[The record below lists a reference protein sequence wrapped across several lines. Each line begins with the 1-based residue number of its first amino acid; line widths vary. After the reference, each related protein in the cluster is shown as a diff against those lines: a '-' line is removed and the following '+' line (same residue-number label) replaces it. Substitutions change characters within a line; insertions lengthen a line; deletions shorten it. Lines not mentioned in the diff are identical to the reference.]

1 MNATDKKQA
10 RLHKMELDEKY
21 LSRKLLGIAE
31 NAPIIRSNLRKYKLK
46 SKTKNKWKLF
56 VHEKALIKMLRI
68 NKRVMRLLIEKELI
82 QCLNISGLNIYT
94 VADIEHF
101 LKNNNSITIPR

>member
-21 LSRKLLGIAE
+21 QSRKLLGIAE

-46 SKTKNKWKLF
+46 SKTKNKGKLF
-56 VHEKALIKMLRI
+56 VHEKVIKMLRI

>member
-46 SKTKNKWKLF
+46 SKTKNKGKLF
-56 VHEKALIKMLRI
+56 VHEKVIKMLRI

-82 QCLNISGLNIYT
+82 HCLNISGLNIYT

>member
-10 RLHKMELDEKY
+10 RLHKMELNEKY

-46 SKTKNKWKLF
+46 SKTKNKGKLF
-56 VHEKALIKMLRI
+56 VHEKALIKMLKINIRI
-68 NKRVMRLLIEKELI
+68 ARLLNEKDLI
-82 QCLNISGLNIYT
+82 KPMDIFGLKIYMI
-94 VADIEHF
+94 ADIELF
-101 LKNNNSITIPR
+101 LRKNNSIHK

>member
-1 MNATDKKQA
+1 MNASDKKQA

-21 LSRKLLGIAE
+21 LSRKLLEVAE

-46 SKTKNKWKLF
+46 SKTKNKGKLF

-68 NKRVMRLLIEKELI
+68 NKRIMRLLVEKELI
-82 QCLNISGLNIYT
+82 QYMNISGLNIYT
-94 VADIEHF
+94 VADIERF
-101 LKNNNSITIPR
+101 LVNSLG

>member
-1 MNATDKKQA
+1 MNASDKKQA

-21 LSRKLLGIAE
+21 LSRKLLEVAE

-46 SKTKNKWKLF
+46 SGTKNKGYLF

-68 NKRVMRLLIEKELI
+68 NKRIMRLLVEEELI
-82 QCLNISGLNIYT
+82 QYMNISSLNIYT
-94 VADIEHF
+94 VADIERF
-101 LKNNNSITIPR
+101 LVNSLG

>member
-21 LSRKLLGIAE
+21 LSRKLLEVAE

-46 SKTKNKWKLF
+46 SKTKNKGKLF

-68 NKRVMRLLIEKELI
+68 NKRIMRLLVEKELI
-82 QCLNISGLNIYT
+82 QYMNISGLNIYT
-94 VADIEHF
+94 VADIERF
-101 LKNNNSITIPR
+101 LVNSLG

>member
-31 NAPIIRSNLRKYKLK
+31 NAPIIRSNLRKDKLK
-46 SKTKNKWKLF
+46 SKTKNKGKLF

>member
-1 MNATDKKQA
+1 MNATDKNQA

-46 SKTKNKWKLF
+46 SKTKNKGKLF

>member
-1 MNATDKKQA
+1 
-10 RLHKMELDEKY
+10 
-21 LSRKLLGIAE
+21 LGIAE

-46 SKTKNKWKLF
+46 SKTKNKGKLF

>member
-46 SKTKNKWKLF
+46 SKTKNKGKLF
-56 VHEKALIKMLRI
+56 VHEKVIKMLRI

>member
-21 LSRKLLGIAE
+21 LSRRLLGIAE

-46 SKTKNKWKLF
+46 SKTKNKGKLF

>member
-1 MNATDKKQA
+1 MICFQNCNLAPKETA
-10 RLHKMELDEKY
+10 VNSEACL
-21 LSRKLLGIAE
+21 RKLLGIAE

-46 SKTKNKWKLF
+46 SKTKNKGKLF

>member
-46 SKTKNKWKLF
+46 SKTKNKGKLF

>member
-1 MNATDKKQA
+1 MNASDKKQA

-46 SKTKNKWKLF
+46 SKTKNKGKLF

>member
-46 SKTKNKWKLF
+46 SKTKKKGKLF

>member
-1 MNATDKKQA
+1 MNASDKKQA

-21 LSRKLLGIAE
+21 LSRKLLEVAE

-46 SKTKNKWKLF
+46 SKTKNKGKLF

>member
-31 NAPIIRSNLRKYKLK
+31 NVPIIRSNLRKYKLK
-46 SKTKNKWKLF
+46 SRTNNKGKLF

-68 NKRVMRLLIEKELI
+68 NKRIMRLLVEKELI
-82 QCLNISGLNIYT
+82 QYMNISGLNIYT
-94 VADIEHF
+94 VADIERF
-101 LKNNNSITIPR
+101 LVNSLG